1 MTAYLLTVLSIGV
14 IYGLLSIGLSVQ
26 WGLAGL
32 VNFGQVAF
40 FAIGAY
46 TSAILSMSGVPLFI
60 SIPAGGLLSAGFG
73 AIIAASCLRLRQDYL
88 ALVTLGFGE
97 VVRMVAV
104 NEQWLTGG
112 ASGIPGIPRLLDSR
126 SDLLPL
132 LLIVAVVVVCLWVI
146 SLLTKSPFGRVLAVI
161 REDEVVATFLGRNV
175 FMFKAQ
181 IFAIGA
187 FLGGIAGA
195 FFAHY
200 ITLATPEQFVPSITV
215 YAWIAVMLGGQRNP
229 PGAVIG
235 AMCLMAVLEATRFAK
250 DVIPWLES
258 TQLAALRLGL
268 VGLLLIVLVKTFP
281 NGINYG
287 GKSKNA

>member
-146 SLLTKSPFGRVLAVI
+146 SLLRIPRELRNRSQRGSHRGEETDFG
-161 REDEVVATFLGRNV
+161 
-175 FMFKAQ
+175 Q
-181 IFAIGA
+181 
-187 FLGGIAGA
+187 
-195 FFAHY
+195 
-200 ITLATPEQFVPSITV
+200 
-215 YAWIAVMLGGQRNP
+215 
-229 PGAVIG
+229 PGARDHG
-235 AMCLMAVLEATRFAK
+235 
-250 DVIPWLES
+250 DV
-258 TQLAALRLGL
+258 
-268 VGLLLIVLVKTFP
+268 
-281 NGINYG
+281 GIQ
-287 GKSKNA
+287 